1 MEVSG
6 GVSLFPPSSPIA
18 KTNRRNPHG
27 VDVFQ
32 VPSVSDAVENG
43 LVVTN
48 ESTHDVTRLL
58 QAWCRGDTA
67 ALDKLVPLVYDELHR
82 LAHCYMAREWANN
95 TLQTTAL
102 VHEAYLRLVDANEIE
117 WKNRVHFFA
126 ISANAMRRILVEF
139 ARSRGSQKRGGD
151 VRKMSLEEAA
161 ILPPEPDEDL
171 LALDSALTALAAFD
185 PRKAKV
191 VELRFFG
198 GFTEQETAEA
208 LGVSSDTV
216 LRDWKSAKLWLYRE
230 MRRWEAK

>member
-1 MEVSG
+1 MELAYLIRPAHSAVSPQSAYSG
-6 GVSLFPPSSPIA
+6 GEFHLEWA
-18 KTNRRNPHG
+18 ARGRT
-27 VDVFQ
+27 
-32 VPSVSDAVENG
+32 
-43 LVVTN
+43 VTN
-48 ESTHDVTRLL
+48 DSTHDVTRLL
-58 QAWCRGDTA
+58 QAWCRGDTV

-82 LAHCYMAREWANN
+82 LAHCYMAREWAND

-126 ISANAMRRILVEF
+126 ISANVMRRILVEF

-151 VRKMSLEEAA
+151 VRKVSLERAA
-161 ILPPEPDEDL
+161 ILPPDPDEDL
-171 LALDSALTALAAFD
+171 LALDSALTVLAASD

-198 GFTEQETAEA
+198 GFTEQEAAEA

-230 MRRWEAK
+230 MTRGEER